1 VQPTEPDDISPPWS
15 RSSRAIP
22 RTIVR
27 PLQAFLRSSTAGA
40 VPLFVAVL
48 VALLWANLPTWHGYE
63 TFWTTSVVV
72 RLGRW
77 EIAEDL
83 RFWVDEG
90 LMTFFFLLAGLEI
103 KRELTTGELR
113 DRRLAILPVAGAI
126 GGMVVPVVIYLA
138 ITRGTAASDGWGMA
152 MPTDLAFALGILV
165 LAARA
170 LPASVR
176 PFVLSLAIVDDLLT
190 VVVVGLFYVGDL
202 AALPL
207 ALAALCFLAMYG
219 LERLH
224 VRSLAPY
231 LALGALVWV
240 LAYEGGVHPALAG
253 AVLGLLAPAR
263 PFHRP
268 RAVSAA
274 ARRIADETSDDPEPP
289 DADAASWLELSRL
302 STEAVSPLTRIE
314 HALLPWVN
322 LFVLPAFALAN
333 AGVHLTSAAWSDHA
347 AVLVIV
353 GLVLARVIGKLAG
366 VVGGCLLAER
376 MRLVRLPEGFGRRA
390 LAGAALA
397 AGAPFTVSL
406 FVAAT
411 VFEDQPALLAA
422 ARLGVLL
429 AIVACGV
436 AAALVL
442 RAGARTRRSAP

>member
-1 VQPTEPDDISPPWS
+1 MQPTDPEDIRPPWS

-27 PLQAFLRSSTAGA
+27 PLQEFLRSSTAGA
-40 VPLFVAVL
+40 VPLFVAVV
-48 VALLWANLPTWHGYE
+48 VALAWANLPWWHGYE
-63 TFWTTSVVV
+63 TFWSTSVVF

-77 EIAEDL
+77 SIAEDL

-126 GGMVVPVVIYLA
+126 GGMVVPVAIYLA
-138 ITRGTAASDGWGMA
+138 ITRGTPATDGWGMA

-165 LAARA
+165 LASRA
-170 LPASVR
+170 LPSPVR

-190 VVVVGLFYVGDL
+190 VIVVGLFYAGDL
-202 AALPL
+202 SLAPL
-207 ALAALCFLAMYG
+207 LGAALCLGGMFA
-219 LERLH
+219 LERLQ
-224 VRSLAPY
+224 VRSLVPY
-231 LALGALVWV
+231 AAIGAAVWV
-240 LAYEGGVHPALAG
+240 LAYAGGVHPALAG
-253 AVLGLLAPAR
+253 AVLGVLAPAR

-274 ARRIADETSDDPEPP
+274 ARRIADATSDDPEPP

-333 AGVHLTSAAWSDHA
+333 AGVHLTSAAWSDHT
-347 AVLVIV
+347 AVLLIV
-353 GLVLARVIGKLAG
+353 ALVAARAVGKLVG
-366 VVGGCLLAER
+366 VAGGCLLAQR
-376 MRLVRLPEGFGRRA
+376 VGLARLPAAFDRRA
-390 LAGAALA
+390 LVGAALA

-406 FVAAT
+406 FVASTTFAG
-411 VFEDQPALLAA
+411 QPALLAA
-422 ARLGVLL
+422 ARLAVLL
-429 AIVACGV
+429 AIVVCGV
-436 AAALVL
+436 AAVPVL
-442 RAGARTRRSAP
+442 RGRIRRSAP